1 MAAIA
6 PPPTLVQKLFRAC
19 CRTWAVASGYLTLP
33 GWVLELM
40 TRENNDL
47 QQAVAAVLTSAARLD
62 TLRTVVPDMAEPD
75 ADFNDLAE
83 IAAGLFDAP
92 VALITLID
100 VQNQW
105 FKAASGI
112 DETHAP
118 SRDSFCV
125 HTIAGPLDGA
135 LVVADAKADP
145 RFSNQPRVA
154 GAPFLRFYAG
164 VPLVID
170 GQSVGTICVFDVRP
184 RDDLAPQLVVQLQRL
199 SRVASALF
207 ILKHEARQRALK
219 EVALSREEQRHAMA
233 LDAANVGSWLWDI
246 RSGNVSCNEPMLRMF
261 GMPFAK
267 NVHARDIFGAIHPQD
282 RVATLSK
289 LRSAMTHDQEYDGT
303 FRVAS
308 TGRWLLGRGRVHERD
323 AKGKATVFLGI
334 NVDVTEEQG
343 ATQRTRLLLRELN
356 HRVKNTLAML
366 QSLARQ
372 TLRQTSDPQQFM
384 TAFAGRLQAISEAH
398 GLLSDHEW
406 GEIRLSA
413 LLAKQLAPHVRD
425 YAKQIEIH
433 KDEILLGPDQAVGLG
448 LVLHELATNAAKY
461 GSLSVY
467 NGRVVLTARGVDE
480 EGRRVLHMTW
490 TEVDGPP
497 VEEPKRRGFGSILIE
512 RSLDKVMGSS
522 VKVEYLPA
530 GLTAIVRLPL

>member
-1 MAAIA
+1 MIASQAAI
-6 PPPTLVQKLFRAC
+6 VQKLWRAHAALGLC
-19 CRTWAVASGYLTLP
+19 EIVVLP
-33 GWVLELM
+33 GLDMEFM
-40 TRENNDL
+40 NKETSDL
-47 QQAVAAVLTSAARLD
+47 QPAVAAALTSAERLD
-62 TLRTVVPDMAEPD
+62 VLHAVVPDMAQPD
-75 ADFNDLAE
+75 ADFRDLAD
-83 IAAGLFDAP
+83 IAASLFDAP
-92 VALITLID
+92 VALVTLVD
-100 VQNQW
+100 ARDQW

-112 DETHAP
+112 NETQAP
-118 SRDSFCV
+118 SVDSFCV
-125 HTIAGPLDGA
+125 HTIAGVADGA
-135 LVVADAKADP
+135 LVVADASADP
-145 RFSNQPRVA
+145 RFYNQPRVV
-154 GAPFLRFYAG
+154 GEPFLRFYAG

-170 GQSVGTICVFDVRP
+170 DQPVGTICVFDVKPRP
-184 RDDLAPQLVVQLQRL
+184 DLAPQLVVQLQRL
-199 SRVASALF
+199 SRIASSLF
-207 ILKHEARQRALK
+207 TLKHEARQRALK
-219 EVALSREEQRHAMA
+219 EAALSREEQRHAMA

-246 RSGNVSCNEPMLRMF
+246 RSGHVSCNEPMLRMF
-261 GMPFAK
+261 GMKPTK
-267 NVHARDIFGAIHPQD
+267 SVQARDIFGAIHPED

-289 LRSAMTHDQEYDGT
+289 LRSAMTQDREYDGT

-323 AKGKATVFLGI
+323 AKGKPTVFLGI

-343 ATQRTRLLLRELN
+343 AAQRTRLLLRELN

-372 TLRQTSDPQQFM
+372 TLRQTSDPQEFM

-467 NGRVVLTARGVDE
+467 GGRVVLTARIVDE
-480 EGRRVLHMTW
+480 DGRRVLHMTW

-497 VEEPKRRGFGSILIE
+497 VEEPTRRGFGSILIE

-522 VKVEYLPA
+522 AKVEYLPA